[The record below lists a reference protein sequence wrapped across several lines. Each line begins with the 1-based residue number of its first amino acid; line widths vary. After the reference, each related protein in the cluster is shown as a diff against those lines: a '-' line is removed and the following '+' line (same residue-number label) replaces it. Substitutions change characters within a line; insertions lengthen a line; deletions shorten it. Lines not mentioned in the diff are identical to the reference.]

1 MRKMTNLLFFI
12 LIPIFLTNV
21 AIAQVQITIVSD
33 KDNTLYE
40 SSTGALSNGAGIHF
54 FAGRISTMGSGL
66 IRRGL
71 ISFDIAGNVNPGAT
85 IDSVILTL
93 TMTKT
98 SSGAQDIT
106 LHRLSADWGEG
117 TSDAGSQRD
126 GAGEAAATGDAT
138 WIHTFF
144 NTVNWTSAGGDF
156 SSTVSATQSVDATGS
171 YSWGSTSGMVSEV
184 QGWLDD
190 PVGNFGWAIVGN
202 ESTLQTTKAFGT
214 HEINSAASRPSL
226 QIFFTPLP
234 NVPPELINTIPDAI
248 ADEDF
253 GTLTVARLDTIFDDP
268 DLPFDNL
275 TYTVL
280 ISSEVISSSTSGGL
294 MKLLSVADMSGMAEV
309 VVIATDDSSVSISD
323 TFNVSVEAVNDPPM
337 FVDFPDSIF
346 LDFGQS
352 ATLILSDFVIDVD
365 DPDSLLIWPENICL
379 GDPNLTCVSTNADTM
394 TINPGND
401 VSGPLKFDFRVA
413 DTSGASDTASVII
426 YVMGSVGIDGDLSGV
441 PMEYALSQ
449 NYPNPFNPQTVIE
462 YSLPVQSEVN
472 LIVYDLRGQEVAH
485 LINNNMPAGNHRVS
499 WNASSLASGVYLY
512 RLQAGDF
519 TQTRKMLLLK

>member
-1 MRKMTNLLFFI
+1 MCKMTNLLFFI
-12 LIPIFLTNV
+12 LISGFLTNV
-21 AIAQVQITIVSD
+21 AIAQVQITIISD

-40 SSTGALSNGAGIHF
+40 SGTGALSNGAGIHF
-54 FAGRISTMGSGL
+54 FTGRTNQVVGVS

-93 TMTKT
+93 TMTRT
-98 SSGAQDIT
+98 SSGAQNT
-106 LHRLSADWGEG
+106 ELRLLSSDWGEG
-117 TSDAGSQRD
+117 TSNAGSQRD
-126 GAGEAAATGDAT
+126 GAGTAAETGDAT

-144 NTVNWTSAGGDF
+144 NTLNWTSAGGDF

-171 YSWGSTSGMVSEV
+171 YSWGSTSGMISDV

-190 PVGNFGWAIVGN
+190 PDNNFGWAIVGN

-309 VVIATDDSSVSISD
+309 VVIATDDSSVSVSD
-323 TFNVSVEAVNDPPM
+323 TFNVTVEAVNDPPM

-346 LDFGQS
+346 LDFGQV

-365 DPDSLLIWPENICL
+365 DPDSLLIWPEYICL
-379 GDPNLTCVSTNADTM
+379 GDPYLSCVSTNADTM
-394 TINPGND
+394 TMSPGKGM
-401 VSGPLKFDFRVA
+401 SGPFKFEFWVA
-413 DTSGASDTASVII
+413 DTSGASDSASVII
-426 YVMGSVGIDGDLSGV
+426 YVKGPVGIDGNLAGI
-441 PMEYALSQ
+441 PEEYGLAQ
-449 NYPNPFNPQTVIE
+449 NYPNPFNPVTVIE
-462 YSLPVQSEVN
+462 YSLPVQSEVS
-472 LIVYDLRGQEVAH
+472 LIVYDLRGQEVAR
-485 LINNNMPAGNHRVS
+485 LINSTMSAGNHRVS
-499 WNASSLASGVYLY
+499 WDASDLASGVYLY